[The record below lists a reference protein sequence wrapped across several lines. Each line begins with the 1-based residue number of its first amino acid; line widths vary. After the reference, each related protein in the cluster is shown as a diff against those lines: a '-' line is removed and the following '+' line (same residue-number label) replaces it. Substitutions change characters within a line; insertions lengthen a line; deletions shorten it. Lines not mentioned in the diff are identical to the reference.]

1 MSEHI
6 PVWWSTPVI
15 PALERQR
22 QVGSEVQ
29 CHPGLHRVQGQTGPH
44 ETLTNGGG
52 WVRRRERG
60 ETSNLV
66 AQLQFLTVGLLVLAT
81 RVTPSIITWL
91 LHGDLGCCSSR
102 TH

>member
-52 WVRRRERG
+52 GGEEAGER
-60 ETSNLV
+60 
-66 AQLQFLTVGLLVLAT
+66 
-81 RVTPSIITWL
+81 
-91 LHGDLGCCSSR
+91 
-102 TH
+102 